1 MYLQEALDAIDRD
14 ANLREFDGA
23 PTTLCRDDQVK
34 RYLVMRKSQIEILG
48 IAGIVFSAARIIDAN
63 SQSGTL
69 FWVVGGL
76 QRFLIIFN
84 PCPSLSAPK
93 ATYRGE
99 TPSLSA
105 AAFNASAY
113 E

>member
-48 IAGIVFSAARIIDAN
+48 IAGIVLARIIDAN

-105 AAFNASAY
+105 AVFNVSAY